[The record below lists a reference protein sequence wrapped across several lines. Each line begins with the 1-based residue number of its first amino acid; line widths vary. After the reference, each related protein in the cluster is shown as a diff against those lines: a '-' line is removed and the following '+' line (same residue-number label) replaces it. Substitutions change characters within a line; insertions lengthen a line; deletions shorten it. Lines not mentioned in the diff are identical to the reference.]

1 VAKLLLLEQGRQKR
15 HVAGIGRERD
25 DPIARVSIVMAVGGE
40 AELVDATARS
50 RVDLP
55 HASES
60 LTAELAAHDTRIAC
74 GTGGRGRHTRAPFPA
89 AAAGTPMP
97 SESTAIAIIATSIF
111 GRCISETSFVAGR
124 CCRITPRVS
133 RASLSS
139 HFLRSFAALS
149 ARCRRGDAML
159 AVPPTR
165 HDGRHRPW
173 TGPRAS
179 TDPWPPDGMAAPSAA
194 IGAEQ
199 RTIQDDTKGPPYR
212 RRG

>member
-1 VAKLLLLEQGRQKR
+1 MAKLLLLEQGRQKR

-139 HFLRSFAALS
+139 HFLRSCATDRGPDP
-149 ARCRRGDAML
+149 ARRPIRGRPMGWQRR
-159 AVPPTR
+159 VPR
-165 HDGRHRPW
+165 
-173 TGPRAS
+173 S
-179 TDPWPPDGMAAPSAA
+179 APSS
-194 IGAEQ
+194 GPS
-199 RTIQDDTKGPPYR
+199 RTIQKAR
-212 RRG
+212 RTAGGVEGMD